1 MLEKNNNITIKMMD
15 GLGPRGGGGV
25 IYIKSIAMN
34 TQNLVKKQP
43 ILPLHELSNLHY
55 KV

>member
-1 MLEKNNNITIKMMD
+1 MLEKNKNITIKMMD
-15 GLGPRGGGGV
+15 GLGGGG

-34 TQNLVKKQP
+34 TLNLAKKQP
-43 ILPLHELSNLHY
+43 ILPAHELSNLDY